1 MHSDPWGGLGT
12 LLQFVVLL
20 NALTFIFFIY
30 RICTPIN
37 RNEET
42 RGTFWQ
48 EYFYTTLNRKSY
60 FLRMVGINLIT
71 YIVWRMAA
79 AELLTSPG
87 LWFLML
93 AFFLCVLNPIL
104 RLSFAV
110 RRAHHIGL
118 STKKIIAISFLAVGL
133 VPFNEFIFVVS
144 TIANLFLIFWS
155 GKKAPPST
163 EPAHE

>member
-12 LLQFVVLL
+12 LLQSVVLL
-20 NALTFIFFIY
+20 NALTSMFFIY
-30 RICTPIN
+30 RMRAPIN
-37 RNEET
+37 CDEET
-42 RGTFWQ
+42 RGALWR

-93 AFFLCVLNPIL
+93 AFFLCILNPIL
-104 RLSFAV
+104 RLSFAI
-110 RRAHHIGL
+110 RRARHIGL
-118 STKKIIAISFLAVGL
+118 STKKIIVVSFLAVGL

-144 TIANLFLIFWS
+144 TTANLFLIFWS
-155 GKKAPPST
+155 GEKTPPST
-163 EPAHE
+163 EPVHE